1 MSTVIDTAAAGS
13 ARGGGRRLFWVLAW
27 RNLWRNRRR
36 SVLTIAGIAFAM
48 ILIVMIPSAQKGVYG
63 AMIENATRQLSGHVQ
78 VQRRGYHDDARI
90 ESTVRGFAAL
100 RERLAK
106 MPHVVAVGGRTEA
119 FVLASAH
126 DRSFGAAVMGVAPD
140 TEPTL
145 SNLSDYLVE
154 GRYLAS
160 EREAIAGSL
169 LVHNLGISLND
180 ELVLLGNA
188 AGGGVAPLVV
198 RVVGILETGQT
209 ELDRTLVQID
219 LRAFEEA
226 FALDDEVH
234 TIVMRL
240 DDLHRSRDV
249 AAQIAATLPDDLVAL
264 PWNDLMPE
272 LEQTISI
279 KRLSADFLF
288 AVLLVL
294 VVFSV
299 VNTFMMLV
307 YERTRELGMLLAV
320 GMRRPRI
327 AAMLHAEALLLALV
341 GVAIGDALATS
352 IVGWL
357 AHVGITL
364 GDLGDM
370 LRRYHMPD
378 RLRPSFDPVAAV
390 IASVVMIL
398 AVQIGA
404 GVATLR
410 IRRLSPVDALRR
422 NE

>member
-1 MSTVIDTAAAGS
+1 
-13 ARGGGRRLFWVLAW
+13 
-27 RNLWRNRRR
+27 
-36 SVLTIAGIAFAM
+36 
-48 ILIVMIPSAQKGVYG
+48 
-63 AMIENATRQLSGHVQ
+63 
-78 VQRRGYHDDARI
+78 
-90 ESTVRGFAAL
+90 
-100 RERLAK
+100 
-106 MPHVVAVGGRTEA
+106 
-119 FVLASAH
+119 
-126 DRSFGAAVMGVAPD
+126 MGVAPD

-169 LVHNLGISLND
+169 LLHNLGISLND

-390 IASVVMIL
+390 IASVVMIV